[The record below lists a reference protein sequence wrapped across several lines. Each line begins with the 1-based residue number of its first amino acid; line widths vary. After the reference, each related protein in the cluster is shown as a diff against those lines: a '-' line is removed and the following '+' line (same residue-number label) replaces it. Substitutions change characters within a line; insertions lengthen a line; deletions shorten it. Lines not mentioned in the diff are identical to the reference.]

1 MKTAK
6 AIPRRRRSKD
16 RPYREHP
23 ALARRADMTRTC
35 ALTRAELP
43 VEALVRFVVGP
54 DGVLVPDV
62 DARAEGRGVWI
73 TLSHA
78 SVAEA
83 VRRKA
88 FARSLKAP
96 VTVPDDLADLTRLR
110 LEQRLLSALNMARKA
125 GQFVSGATKV
135 KAALETGQVEALL
148 TATDAAEDGRNKML
162 GTLRALNHARRE
174 AGIPGSEV
182 PHFES
187 LSSVQMG
194 LALGLENV
202 IHAALTTGAAAQSA
216 VEKARRLARYNAPAT
231 QDHIDRPPASGVL
244 LPVEQDERR

>member
-1 MKTAK
+1 M
-6 AIPRRRRSKD
+6 
-16 RPYREHP
+16 
-23 ALARRADMTRTC
+23 ARRADMVRTC
-35 ALTRAELP
+35 ALTRAEMP

-62 DARAEGRGVWI
+62 EARAEGRGVWI

-83 VRRKA
+83 VKKKA
-88 FARSLKAP
+88 FARSLKAQ
-96 VTVPDDLADLTRLR
+96 VSVADDLADLTRLR
-110 LEQRLLSALNMARKA
+110 LEQRLTSALGMARKA
-125 GQFVSGATKV
+125 GQFVTGATKV
-135 KAALETGQVEALL
+135 KSALETGQVLALL

-174 AGIPGSEV
+174 AGISGSDV
-182 PHFES
+182 PHFEL

-216 VEKARRLARYNAPAT
+216 VDKAIRLARYNAPAT
-231 QDHIDRPPASGVL
+231 QDHTDRSRASGVL
-244 LPVEQDERR
+244 LPAEQDERR